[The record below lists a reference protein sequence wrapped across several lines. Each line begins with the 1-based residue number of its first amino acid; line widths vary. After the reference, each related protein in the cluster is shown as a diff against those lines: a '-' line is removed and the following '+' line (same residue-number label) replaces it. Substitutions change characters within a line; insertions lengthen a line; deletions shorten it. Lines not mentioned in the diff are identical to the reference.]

1 MWVARTA
8 LLLVGTYFYDCFTCL
23 TTHVSQLIKVSQTS
37 IRKLGTLPRTKNLR
51 PRKSQTSYL
60 NSSSE
65 NSFRAHLLAIS
76 LRLVGDHAEK
86 LPLAQAGH
94 VALRA
99 CWVVALWGFVDLA
112 DVTHLAVA
120 EKVVPGPP

>member
-1 MWVARTA
+1 M
-8 LLLVGTYFYDCFTCL
+8 GL
-23 TTHVSQLIKVSQTS
+23 TPGSKISDQGK
-37 IRKLGTLPRTKNLR
+37 GE
-51 PRKSQTSYL
+51 QTSYL

-65 NSFRAHLLAIS
+65 NSSRARLLAIS
-76 LRLVGDHAEK
+76 LRLVGEHAEE
-86 LPLAQAGH
+86 LPLAEAGH

>member
-1 MWVARTA
+1 MCHN
-8 LLLVGTYFYDCFTCL
+8 L
-23 TTHVSQLIKVSQTS
+23 SKVSQTS
-37 IRKLGTLPRTKNLR
+37 IDNSIRKPGTLPRTKNIG
-51 PRKSQTSYL
+51 PRKVKQTSYL

-65 NSFRAHLLAIS
+65 NSSRARLLAIS

-99 CWVVALWGFVDLA
+99 CRIVAYRGFVDLA